1 MNKHGKIVIEPQFQQ
16 AYDFKEGLAT
26 VFLHDGSSGIDVAY
40 IDKSGKIIWQEDERN
55 GYSNGLGDFNNGL
68 LMISH
73 YKNYIHKYGFVNR
86 KGKIVIPPFFE
97 KAWEFHEGMS
107 RVCLLTKPLSS
118 EEEKENSVSK
128 LDQRKRE
135 RWGFINTKGELV
147 VPFKYNEVGD
157 FSEGFAHVVEAD
169 ESEINSDFIFLEHG
183 KHGFIDKKGDVVIPL
198 IYEDAQRFSEGLAP
212 VKLKGKW
219 GFINKKWEIIIPAS
233 FDMVEPF
240 HNGMA
245 MVRKTEEETFK
256 EKYGFINK
264 NGKLTIPYK
273 YDFAMDFE
281 NGRACV
287 EVNDKCGCINT
298 KGKWLIEPV
307 FDGLIFFSEGI
318 GVTELEKK
326 YGFIDTLG
334 NWIVMP
340 NFQDARS
347 FNNGLAAVVFKGY
360 YYNPEH
366 YTELGYINKKGE
378 YVWKPQW

>member
-1 MNKHGKIVIEPQFQQ
+1 MKNTIKYLIIHHCGGTDLYPKYDTSNQTFEVVNQYHKEKW
-16 AYDFKEGLAT
+16 DFKSNLGYYI
-26 VFLHDGSSGIDVAY
+26 GYQYY
-40 IDKSGKIIWQEDERN
+40 IDKTGKEIIP
-55 GYSNGLGDFNNGL
+55 
-68 LMISH
+68 I
-73 YKNYIHKYGFVNR
+73 KYDG
-86 KGKIVIPPFFE
+86 
-97 KAWEFHEGMS
+97 A
-107 RVCLLTKPLSS
+107 
-118 EEEKENSVSK
+118 K
-128 LDQRKRE
+128 L
-135 RWGFINTKGELV
+135 
-147 VPFKYNEVGD
+147 
-157 FSEGFAHVVEAD
+157 FSEDLLGV
-169 ESEINSDFIFLEHG
+169 N
-183 KHGFIDKKGDVVIPL
+183 
-198 IYEDAQRFSEGLAP
+198 
-212 VKLKGKW
+212 LKGKW